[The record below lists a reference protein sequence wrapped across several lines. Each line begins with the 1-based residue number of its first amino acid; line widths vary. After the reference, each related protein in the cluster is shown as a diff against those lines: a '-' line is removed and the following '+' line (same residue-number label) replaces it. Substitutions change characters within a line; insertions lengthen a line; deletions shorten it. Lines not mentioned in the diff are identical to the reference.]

1 MSLSVWSVPSAF
13 KTAII
18 KPLLK
23 KQNTDPQ
30 ILYNYRPISNLPF
43 MLKLLERAV
52 ANQITDH
59 LSNNNLFHKFQS
71 GFWSHHSTE
80 TALTGVVN
88 DLLITADSD
97 LTSLLLLLDLSAAFD
112 TVDHNILLSRLEK
125 HIGIQGT
132 VLSWFHSYL
141 SNRTQRVYYNNTIST
156 FSVVKSGVPQGSVLG
171 PMLFSIYMLPLGDFI
186 CKYDVQFHCYADDTA
201 ICTC

>member
-1 MSLSVWSVPSAF
+1 MSLSVGSVPSAF
-13 KTAII
+13 KTAIF

-23 KQNTDPQ
+23 KHNTDPQ
-30 ILYNYRPISNLPF
+30 ILNNYRPISNLPF
-43 MLKLLERAV
+43 MSKLLERAV
-52 ANQITDH
+52 ANQLTDH
-59 LSNNNLFHKFQS
+59 LSNNNLFDKFQS
-71 GFWSHHSTE
+71 GFRSRHSTE
-80 TALTGVVN
+80 VALRRVVN

-97 LTSLLLLLDLSAAFD
+97 SASLLLLLDLSAAFD

-141 SNRTQRVYYNNTIST
+141 SNRTQCVYYNNTIST

-171 PMLFSIYMLPLGDFI
+171 PMLFSIYMIGR
-186 CKYDVQFHCYADDTA
+186 
-201 ICTC
+201 